1 MIHKIIDWLYFLFWM
16 IGIFTISCLKLNFKD
31 AVEVTYWIRIHL
43 KYTGQCVEYTKRT
56 FYQKIKNDLIVF
68 LGILIIFGVIYL
80 LIYNVKILI

>member
-56 FYQKIKNDLIVF
+56 FWQKIKNDLIVIF
-68 LGILIIFGVIYL
+68 GLIISSGVVYL
-80 LIYNVKILI
+80 LIYNYKKIL